1 MAENNEER
9 VRFANDE
16 IIGNGNLDVVDQIF
30 SSDYVV
36 HTGDKDYKGTQFVR
50 RFVNQLR
57 SAIPDIRVVEVEIL
71 MQKDDTITWQRTLSG
86 THQASMMGIPPSGK
100 SVEWRDMLVTRFDG
114 EQIIEEWAVSDLAG
128 QLLLKL
134 PPA

>member
-1 MAENNEER
+1 MAESNEER

-86 THQASMMGIPPSGK
+86 THRASMMGIPPSGK